1 MIPLLIANLLAL
13 ASLLIMMSS
22 GLALIYGLRD
32 VINFG
37 HGALYM
43 LGAYLGY
50 SIARATDFWTA
61 LVVSPLLLAIVGAA
75 LEYLA
80 LRPLQGRSHI
90 EVALVTLG
98 LGIILGQILIYFYGG
113 EARTVDAPIALAG
126 SVTAFGLTYPVYR
139 LFLIGMD
146 LGSCTL
152 LAVWLNFSTSGL
164 HVRAVS
170 QDPSAARMMGINADR
185 LSLLVTSL
193 SAAFA
198 GVAGVLAG
206 PYLSVDPGMDV
217 TMIVIERH
225 QCLIS
230 WIVVGCP
237 RAAHDLSF
245 GQNHEAV
252 GRTPD
257 ETQMLL
263 NHENPG
269 SCATNLVERP
279 DQAIHEHRRET
290 LGWLIEKKEVGV
302 GHQSAADREHLLLA
316 SA

>member
-1 MIPLLIANLLAL
+1 MHGEEEATCQRVSRAARRPGSCFSMTLLLIANSLAL

-43 LGAYLGY
+43 LGAYFGY
-50 SIARATDFWTA
+50 SIAHFAGFWVA
-61 LVVSPLLLAIVGAA
+61 LLLSPVLLALVGAA
-75 LEYLA
+75 LELFA

-98 LGIILGQILIYFYGG
+98 LGIIVGQALIFVYGG
-113 EARTVDAPIALAG
+113 EARSVDAPPYLAG
-126 SVTAFGLTYPVYR
+126 SLTAFGMTYPVYR
-139 LFLIGMD
+139 LFLIGVG
-146 LGSCTL
+146 LGSCAL
-152 LAVWLNFSTSGL
+152 LAIWLNFSTSGL

-170 QDPSAARMMGINADR
+170 QDPSVARMMGINADR

-217 TMIVIERH
+217 TMIVS
-225 QCLIS
+225 CLI
-230 WIVVGCP
+230 IVVIGGTGSIAGAIVAALLYGFVQVAGSVFLPDLAALAPYALLMAVLLIAP
-237 RAAHDLSF
+237 R
-245 GQNHEAV
+245 GI
-252 GRTPD
+252 GRGRAP
-257 ETQMLL
+257 
-263 NHENPG
+263 
-269 SCATNLVERP
+269 S
-279 DQAIHEHRRET
+279 
-290 LGWLIEKKEVGV
+290 
-302 GHQSAADREHLLLA
+302 
-316 SA
+316 